1 METNPVVL
9 ERTFDAPVRKVW
21 NALSDL
27 QQMKAWY
34 FDIESFKPEVGFSF
48 RFTAGSDTKQYVHLC
63 KVTQVVEL
71 QKLAYTWQYEGYE
84 GNSEVIFELFPEG
97 DKTRLVLTHTGLDSF
112 PDLPD
117 FAKNNFLQGWTE
129 IIGTN
134 LKKYVEQV

>member
-9 ERTFDAPVRKVW
+9 ERTFDAPLSKVW
-21 NALSDL
+21 QALSDL
-27 QQMKAWY
+27 RQMKAWY
-34 FDIESFKPEVGFSF
+34 FDIESFKPEVGFTF

-63 KVTQVVEL
+63 KVTQVVEQ

-97 DKTRLVLTHTGLDSF
+97 GKTRLVLTHTGLESF

-117 FAKNNFLQGWTE
+117 FARNSFLQGWTQ
-129 IIGTN
+129 IIGTQ
-134 LKKYVEQV
+134 LKHYVEEV